1 MKKTIF
7 IIAAW
12 IILGYACSD
21 DEGSI
26 PQISGIVHSTFLDER
41 DSTVYQCITV
51 NGQTWLAENLRY
63 RLPTGASEGCY
74 TWEEAAATVTTDDFA
89 TAVSEAYSSGELV
102 DPMPIPITGSMRVQ
116 TRSLQMGF
124 ITKEEFMAYYADY
137 PETVAALEEI
147 DTGLLPNA
155 VASAFAAAEA
165 SNGYYSEHFG
175 FLYTYEAAQNALPE
189 GWRLPTDE
197 DWKALE
203 EALGMSNGEANQ
215 SEAWRGEFEGL
226 LLKEGTEGIGFNAK
240 MGGGLLYGGVAY
252 GSRFQN
258 ENAYAY
264 FWTGTTQTMNDS
276 IPVAYIRKLNYV
288 ENRIFRG
295 TSPTSTPAYS
305 VRAIME

>member
-21 DEGSI
+21 DESSI

-116 TRSLQMGF
+116 
-124 ITKEEFMAYYADY
+124 IH
-137 PETVAALEEI
+137 
-147 DTGLLPNA
+147 A